1 MAIKVKHEG
10 NVTSRI
16 TAAARGGRGKRA
28 AEDGKAW
35 AQIAAGEAQ
44 AANRQLQGAHAS
56 PVAPGHAS
64 AQLTHAPTGAAP
76 GIMHAPSGGVHGRG
90 GGGGGRSGTG
100 AGTSAGDSTRRL
112 KVTGTSIFTRPDK
125 ESVWDQNA
133 RQWVREYLPGE
144 WEAEAQQRIGDV
156 KNAQQMELA
165 EHKAGLE
172 RQGYEYKLSTQ
183 QKSEIA
189 KINNALDEARR
200 SGRFSDDELVELE
213 RQADAK
219 RLGIQPL
226 PTPREKVPDPIIRAD
241 AQGREW
247 LNNGGKWESVDAIM
261 AKGRKD
267 DFAKLMKLVPETRTE
282 MKVNPAT
289 GKEEPVEVPLSPE
302 ERMAELEKYV
312 QMRDRYA
319 AGMAGTP
326 APGGEVQPD
335 PLTQAFQNYMGF
347 WGMGAG
353 QPTAP
358 VQPVQPAA
366 PAPQEPSEVEKKWS
380 AFKGR

>member
-16 TAAARGGRGKRA
+16 TAAAKGGRGKRA

-35 AQIAAGEAQ
+35 MQIAAGENQ

-56 PVAPGHAS
+56 PVAPGQAH

-76 GIMHAPSGGVHGRG
+76 GIMHAPSGVSRLGDMGGAGRTG
-90 GGGGGRSGTG
+90 TACGTG
-100 AGTSAGDSTRRL
+100 AADSTPRL
-112 KVTGTSIFTRPDK
+112 KVTGSKFFERPDK
-125 ESVWDQNA
+125 ESVWDQDS

-165 EHKAGLE
+165 EHRAGLA
-172 RQGYEYKLSTQ
+172 RQEYEYKLSTQ

-200 SGRFSDDELVELE
+200 SGRFSDDELAELE

-219 RLGIQPL
+219 RMGIQPL
-226 PTPREKVPDPIIRAD
+226 PTPKKEPQVPTFYTDEGGQRWV
-241 AQGREW
+241 Q
-247 LNNGGKWESVDAIM
+247 NGQKWEQVQQ
-261 AKGRKD
+261 
-267 DFAKLMKLVPETRTE
+267 P
-282 MKVNPAT
+282 
-289 GKEEPVEVPLSPE
+289 KEEKGLTLNDVLKNIPTKKANPNDPNGADIDIPIDERLDMAQKILDRMNGASSP
-302 ERMAELEKYV
+302 
-312 QMRDRYA
+312 
-319 AGMAGTP
+319 TP
-326 APGGEVQPD
+326 EAQPD
-335 PLTQAFQNYMGF
+335 PLTQAFQNYMFGPQYP
-347 WGMGAG
+347 GA
-353 QPTAP
+353 PLRTDRP

-366 PAPQEPSEVEKKWS
+366 PAPQEPSEAEKKWS